1 MATAHSLVRH
11 DRLDSLFGFYQ
22 WEKVSVGAF
31 LGDAMRL
38 AALLPRRRHVI
49 NLCSDR
55 YRFTVALAA
64 ALMREQVSL
73 MPPSD
78 APGVLAQIA
87 ARFEEAYCL
96 HDEAAPAIDIPRL
109 SYPMRAPDAT
119 PRLAAIPSFP
129 EDQPAVM
136 LFTSGSTG
144 QPMPHLK
151 SWGCLVRS
159 ALAAG
164 TRLGIAGFAGA
175 TVIGTVPQQHSY
187 GLESTVLLAL
197 QHGLGL
203 HGARPFYP
211 GDVSACIA
219 TTPGPRIL
227 VTTPIH
233 LRALLADAS
242 ALPALDLIISATAPL
257 APQLASEAEA
267 RFHAPLLEIYGCSEA
282 GQLAVRRT
290 VASDEWRCLDGVEL
304 RQDAA
309 GTWASGTPVESEVLL
324 NDIIELRGPGYFLL
338 HGRTADLVNIAGKR
352 TSLAHLNYH
361 LNSIPGVN
369 DGVFLMPEETSET
382 TTRLMALAVA
392 PGLSTAAILAA
403 LRQRIDPAFLP
414 RPLLLVDA
422 LPRNVMGKLPREAI
436 IRLAAGG
443 TP

>member
-1 MATAHSLVRH
+1 MITDYPLVRH
-11 DRLDSLFGFYQ
+11 NRLDASFGFHN

-38 AALLPRRRHVI
+38 AEMLPARRHVI

-64 ALMREQVSL
+64 ALMREQISL

-78 APGVLAQIA
+78 TPGVLAQMG
-87 ARFEEAYCL
+87 ARYGEAYCL
-96 HDEAAPAIDIPRL
+96 HDEGAPAIDLPCL
-109 SYPMRAPDAT
+109 AFPAPEKRT
-119 PRLAAIPSFP
+119 EPGRIEIPSFP
-129 EDQPAVM
+129 ADQPAVL

-144 QPMPHLK
+144 EPTPHLK

-159 ALAAG
+159 ARAAG
-164 TRLGIAGFAGA
+164 TRLGMANFAGA
-175 TVIGTVPQQHSY
+175 TIIGTVPQQHSF

-211 GDVSACIA
+211 GDIHACLAA
-219 TTPGPRIL
+219 TPAPRIL

-233 LRALLADAS
+233 LRAMLADAS
-242 ALPALDLIISATAPL
+242 EAPAIDLIVSATAPL
-257 APQLASEAEA
+257 APQLAAAAEQ
-267 RFHAPLLEIYGCSEA
+267 RFRAPLLEIYGCSEA

-290 VASDEWRCLDGVEL
+290 TASDEWRCLDGVEL
-304 RQDAA
+304 RQDES
-309 GTWASGTPVESEVLL
+309 GTWASGAPVPRDVLL
-324 NDIIELRGPGYFLL
+324 GDVVELRGAGHFIL
-338 HGRTADLVNIAGKR
+338 HGRSADLVNIAGKR

-361 LNSIPGVN
+361 LNSIPGVS
-369 DGVFLMPEETSET
+369 DGVFVMPEESGEA

-392 PGLSTAAILAA
+392 PSLSRAAVLAA

-414 RPLLLVDA
+414 RPLLLVEA
-422 LPRNVMGKLPREAI
+422 LPRNLLGKLTREAI
-436 IRLAAGG
+436 LRLAASQN
-443 TP
+443 